1 MDLNCGFKLWIRIV
15 GLNCGFKLYPCR
27 APRANGP
34 SSARAMSVEGE
45 CCGGQGW
52 SECVQDSLAHR
63 HHLYGDVMWV
73 VRRGCEEIM
82 RVHRAR
88 QTECFYE
95 KMLACYLYERGIPY
109 MTQVIAKIFAIS
121 LDAKFRLCL

>member
-1 MDLNCGFKLWIRIV
+1 
-15 GLNCGFKLYPCR
+15 
-27 APRANGP
+27 
-34 SSARAMSVEGE
+34 
-45 CCGGQGW
+45 
-52 SECVQDSLAHR
+52 
-63 HHLYGDVMWV
+63 MWV

-109 MTQVIAKIFAIS
+109 MTQVIAKIIFRLMHELDKIS